1 MDLADVF
8 REIRDFVNAPRRQ
21 YAIMQ
26 DRRAWFQLCASMD
39 LVEDSQLAI
48 DAYPGAT
55 SDSDGALYLAVYGL
69 LQAFFLQQDAVAHLG
84 KAHGIPISEDQE
96 LKAVREAR
104 NDIVGHPTMRRGKK
118 KKKEAFTTHSISRW
132 SLSTDAIEVYSS
144 DEQASSL
151 YQRRFRISEL
161 IEEQRQGIVRAL
173 SAIQSEL
180 ARRER
185 EHVAIFSGQP
195 LTAIFPQTLGYT
207 FSKIAE
213 GIRTAG
219 LHGLARGNLETVTS
233 ILASFRDALAQ
244 RGELPA
250 NEHLE
255 YDLAQLD
262 YPLERLARYLD
273 DPEGD
278 LLSEA
283 DAEIYRFYIER
294 KFDDLIAIAKEIDE
308 AYGENA

>member
-1 MDLADVF
+1 MDLADVI
-8 REIRDFVNAPRRQ
+8 REIRAFVNAPRRQ

-39 LVEDSQLAI
+39 LIEDSQLAI
-48 DAYPGAT
+48 DAYRGPR
-55 SDSDGALYLAVYGL
+55 SDSDGPLYLAVYGL
-69 LQAFFLQQDAVAHLG
+69 LQAFFLQQDAVEHLG
-84 KAHGIPISEDQE
+84 RALGISISEDPE
-96 LKAVREAR
+96 LKAVRDAR
-104 NDIVGHPTMRRGKK
+104 NDIAGHPTMRGGKNT
-118 KKKEAFTTHSISRW
+118 FTTHTISRW

-144 DEQASSL
+144 DKQASTL
-151 YQRRFRISEL
+151 YRRRFRISEL
-161 IEEQRQGIVRAL
+161 IEKQRQGIARGL
-173 SAIQSEL
+173 STIQNEL
-180 ARRER
+180 TRRER
-185 EHVAIFSGQP
+185 EHVAKFSDQP

-207 FSKIAE
+207 FSKISE

-219 LHGLARGNLETVTS
+219 LHTLARRNLDTATS
-233 ILASFRDALAQ
+233 ILANFRDALNQ

-273 DPEGD
+273 DPDGD
-278 LLSEA
+278 ALSEA

-294 KFDDLIAIAKEIDE
+294 KFEDLIAIAKEIDE
-308 AYGENA
+308 EYGENA

>member
-1 MDLADVF
+1 MDLADVI

-48 DAYPGAT
+48 DAYRGAE

-69 LQAFFLQQDAVAHLG
+69 LQAFFLQQDAVRHL
-84 KAHGIPISEDQE
+84 ASALGISPSEDPE

-104 NDIVGHPTMRRGKK
+104 NDIAGHPTMRGGKNS
-118 KKKEAFTTHSISRW
+118 FTTHSISRW
-132 SLSTDAIEVYSS
+132 SLSTDAIEVFSS
-144 DEQASSL
+144 DKKASSL

-161 IEEQRQGIVRAL
+161 IEKQRQGIARAL

-185 EHVAIFSGQP
+185 EHVAKFSGQP
-195 LTAIFPQTLGYT
+195 LTAVFPQTLDYT

-219 LHGLARGNLETVTS
+219 LHGLARATLETVTS
-233 ILASFRDALAQ
+233 ILASFREALVQ

-278 LLSEA
+278 VLSEA

-294 KFDDLIAIAKEIDE
+294 KFDDLIAMAKEIDE
-308 AYGENA
+308 EYGENG

>member
-1 MDLADVF
+1 M
-8 REIRDFVNAPRRQ
+8 R
-21 YAIMQ
+21 
-26 DRRAWFQLCASMD
+26 
-39 LVEDSQLAI
+39 
-48 DAYPGAT
+48 G
-55 SDSDGALYLAVYGL
+55 
-69 LQAFFLQQDAVAHLG
+69 G
-84 KAHGIPISEDQE
+84 KNS
-96 LKAVREAR
+96 
-104 NDIVGHPTMRRGKK
+104 
-118 KKKEAFTTHSISRW
+118 FTTHSISRW
-132 SLSTDAIEVYSS
+132 SLSTDAIEVFSS
-144 DEQASSL
+144 DKNASSL

-161 IEEQRQGIVRAL
+161 IEKQRQGIARAL

-185 EHVAIFSGQP
+185 EHVAKFSGQP
-195 LTAIFPQTLGYT
+195 LTAVFPQTLDYT

-219 LHGLARGNLETVTS
+219 LHGLARATLETVTS
-233 ILASFRDALAQ
+233 TLASFREALVQ

-278 LLSEA
+278 VLSEA

-294 KFDDLIAIAKEIDE
+294 KFDDLIAMAKEIDE
-308 AYGENA
+308 EYGENG

>member
-1 MDLADVF
+1 MDLADVI

-48 DAYPGAT
+48 DAYRGAE

-84 KAHGIPISEDQE
+84 RALGIPISEDQE

-118 KKKEAFTTHSISRW
+118 KKEAFTTHSISRW
-132 SLSTDAIEVYSS
+132 SLSTDAIEVFSS

-161 IEEQRQGIVRAL
+161 IEKQRQGIARAL

-185 EHVAIFSGQP
+185 EHVAKFSGQP
-195 LTAIFPQTLGYT
+195 LTAVFPQTLDYT

-213 GIRTAG
+213 GIRSAG
-219 LHGLARGNLETVTS
+219 LHGLARANLQSVAG
-233 ILASFRDALAQ
+233 ILASFRDALVQ

-262 YPLERLARYLD
+262 YPLERLAKYLD
-273 DPEGD
+273 DPNGD
-278 LLSEA
+278 ALSAE